1 MIKKEIV
8 QKIIEDNDKSSRET
22 KELRNTSNKY
32 QWSDSRIDLVNY
44 ISGLPDNDFF
54 DLFALIDYGREV
66 FVLQKQAVY
75 QEFLQVRTALC
86 CNLSKDEKY
95 QKAIYFL
102 KMRDISKYLNATL
115 ILLNE
120 TKFKF

>member
-1 MIKKEIV
+1 MIKKGII

-22 KELRNTSNKY
+22 KELRNTSNTY
-32 QWSDSRIDLVNY
+32 QWSDSRIELANY

-66 FVLQKQAVY
+66 FAMQKQAVCH
-75 QEFLQVRTALC
+75 EFVQVRNALY

-102 KMRDISKYLNATL
+102 KMKDLSKYLNATL
-115 ILLNE
+115 TLLNE
-120 TKFKF
+120 TEFKF